1 MMNVGGAKEVSAA
14 RVGQLFTEYRPL
26 LFSIAYRMLG
36 TVADAEDIVQETFAA
51 MQAAQLERISNIK
64 SYLCKMVMNRC
75 LNECKSARRR
85 REEYVGPWLPEPLI
99 AEQDLPAA
107 AAENNE
113 ALSYA
118 FLVMLDR
125 LSPLE
130 RAVFVLRTAYEYDY
144 ADIGE
149 MVGRTE
155 VYTRKLYSNARKKLQ
170 PEAAVR
176 GEEHVPVSRRQRLER
191 FVAAFQRRDV
201 EGLMRMLNEDA
212 VLVSD
217 GGGKVRSAMKP
228 IYSRDRVTTLLE
240 VIARG
245 NLAGAEAQ
253 IRQVNGREELLFYK
267 EGRLKS
273 VFCFAWGEK
282 IDTIYAVFNPEKL
295 KEAQPES

>member
-1 MMNVGGAKEVSAA
+1 M
-14 RVGQLFTEYRPL
+14 T
-26 LFSIAYRMLG
+26 
-36 TVADAEDIVQETFAA
+36 
-51 MQAAQLERISNIK
+51 
-64 SYLCKMVMNRC
+64 
-75 LNECKSARRR
+75 
-85 REEYVGPWLPEPLI
+85 
-99 AEQDLPAA
+99 
-107 AAENNE
+107 
-113 ALSYA
+113 
-118 FLVMLDR
+118 
-125 LSPLE
+125 
-130 RAVFVLRTAYEYDY
+130 
-144 ADIGE
+144 
-149 MVGRTE
+149 
-155 VYTRKLYSNARKKLQ
+155 
-170 PEAAVR
+170 
-176 GEEHVPVSRRQRLER
+176 
-191 FVAAFQRRDV
+191 FQRRDV